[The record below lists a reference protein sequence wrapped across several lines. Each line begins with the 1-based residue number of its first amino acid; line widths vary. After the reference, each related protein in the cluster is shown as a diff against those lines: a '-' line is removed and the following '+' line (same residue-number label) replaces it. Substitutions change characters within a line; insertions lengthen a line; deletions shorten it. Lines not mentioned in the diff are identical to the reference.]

1 MDAEARR
8 RVPWQ
13 PEGSATKVSILVGL
27 VALTLGIHYG
37 WPIEPIFGHVHW
49 VHAIHG
55 RFCYIPIVVGA
66 AWFGLRGGVTVAAV
80 ISALVVPYIALEVSG
95 STAVVEEVVE
105 IVFYFAIAVL
115 SGALFDRELRS
126 RRRAAEARVQLE
138 RSQRLS
144 LLGQIAAGM
153 AHEVKNPLASIKGAV
168 EILGDE
174 DAPRETR
181 AEFREILFKE
191 VRRIDTRVSD
201 FLAFARPG
209 ETRFSRLDLSEIAAR
224 TVRQL
229 EAQAHRHQVSL
240 RQIPQAGVT
249 VHGDPDKLHQVL
261 LNLLLN
267 AVEVSPAGS
276 EIVVTVARDTKASNA
291 VLEVRDSGPGISEKD
306 LQRVFEPFF
315 TSKVGGT
322 GLGLAIAA
330 SIAEAHRGTI
340 MLTNNITGGATARLT
355 LPLLKR

>member
-209 ETRFSRLDLSEIAAR
+209 ETRFSPLDLSEITAR

-229 EAQAHRHQVSL
+229 EAQAHRQQLTL
-240 RQIPQAGVT
+240 RQLPQAGVI

-267 AVEVSPAGS
+267 ALEVSPSGS
-276 EIVVTVARDTKASNA
+276 EIVVSVACDTKASNA
-291 VLEVRDSGPGISEKD
+291 VLEVRDTGPGIPEKD

-315 TSKVGGT
+315 TSKPGGT

-340 MLTNNITGGATARLT
+340 SLTNNSAGGASARLT
-355 LPLLKR
+355 LPLFKR